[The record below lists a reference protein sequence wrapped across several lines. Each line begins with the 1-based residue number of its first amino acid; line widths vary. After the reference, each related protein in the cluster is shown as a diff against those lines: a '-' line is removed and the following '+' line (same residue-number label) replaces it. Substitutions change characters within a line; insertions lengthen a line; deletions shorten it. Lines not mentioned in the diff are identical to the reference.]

1 MNNLDINAAVTQLGS
16 WPDETYQWLH
26 RHPELSMAETE
37 TCNFIEK
44 QLQDFGY
51 QTEIIGGGVVG
62 ILQNGTGKTT
72 LFRAD
77 MDGLPVREETGLA
90 YASTITRRDRDGN
103 EVPAMHACGHDV
115 HITAGLGAAR
125 VLAEHR
131 DSWSGTHIALF
142 QPGEE
147 TAEGAKSMIEAG
159 LVEKIPRPDVAFGQH
174 VLTGPMPAGSV
185 GTHIGAILSTG
196 ASLKITLHGKGSHG
210 SMPHMGIDTVVLAA
224 AIVLRLQ
231 TIVSREIDP
240 FQMAVVTVG
249 SVQAGTKSNII
260 PERATLLV
268 NIRAYDV
275 EVREHLLTAIK
286 RIVNAECAAAGSPEP
301 AEFELYDSYPLTAND
316 PQTTEKVTEAF
327 IAHFGAERVGDCGE
341 VPASEDFSTIPD
353 AFGIPY
359 CYWGLGGFRD
369 DDPKFPNH
377 NPKFAPVMQPTLTTG
392 IEAVLA
398 AVMAWL
404 GKSEQE

>member
-1 MNNLDINAAVTQLGS
+1 
-16 WPDETYQWLH
+16 
-26 RHPELSMAETE
+26 
-37 TCNFIEK
+37 
-44 QLQDFGY
+44 
-51 QTEIIGGGVVG
+51 
-62 ILQNGTGKTT
+62 
-72 LFRAD
+72 
-77 MDGLPVREETGLA
+77 
-90 YASTITRRDRDGN
+90 
-103 EVPAMHACGHDV
+103 
-115 HITAGLGAAR
+115 
-125 VLAEHR
+125 
-131 DSWSGTHIALF
+131 
-142 QPGEE
+142 
-147 TAEGAKSMIEAG
+147 
-159 LVEKIPRPDVAFGQH
+159 FGQH
-174 VLTGPMPAGSV
+174 VLTGPMPTGAV
-185 GTHIGAILSTG
+185 GTHVGAILSTG

-210 SMPHMGIDTVVLAA
+210 SMPHMGIDPVVLAST
-224 AIVLRLQ
+224 IVMRLQ

-240 FQMAVVTVG
+240 SQMAVVTVG

-275 EVREHLLTAIK
+275 AVREHLLTAIK
-286 RIVNAECAAAGSPEP
+286 RIVNAECVAAGSPKP

-316 PQTTEKVTEAF
+316 PQVTKKVTEAF
-327 IAHFGAERVGDCGE
+327 LAHFGAERVGDCGE

-404 GKSEQE
+404 GNSEQE